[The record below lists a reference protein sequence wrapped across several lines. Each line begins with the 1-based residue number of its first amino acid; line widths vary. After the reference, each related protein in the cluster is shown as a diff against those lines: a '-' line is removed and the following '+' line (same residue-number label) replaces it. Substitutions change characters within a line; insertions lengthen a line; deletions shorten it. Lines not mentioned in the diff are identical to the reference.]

1 MYDTALHE
9 ILNILDNIDRFGFM
23 PNGARTYYVTRT
35 QPPVAAIIVRCVYEA
50 LAAAADD
57 QYRVKAEE
65 LLKRALP
72 TLVTEF
78 DYFET
83 HRTLNFEKDS

>member
-57 QYRVKAEE
+57 
-65 LLKRALP
+65 
-72 TLVTEF
+72 
-78 DYFET
+78 
-83 HRTLNFEKDS
+83 